1 MQTVTKLE
9 LIKESKM
16 RPDIEEGIKEV
27 LCLMMQEVIV
37 HKIDENNMIFEIDY
51 DKFVREIKKLLQS

>member
-1 MQTVTKLE
+1 
-9 LIKESKM
+9 M

-37 HKIDENNMIFEIDY
+37 HKLDEDNMIFEINY
-51 DKFVREIKKLLQS
+51 DKFVKEIKKLLES